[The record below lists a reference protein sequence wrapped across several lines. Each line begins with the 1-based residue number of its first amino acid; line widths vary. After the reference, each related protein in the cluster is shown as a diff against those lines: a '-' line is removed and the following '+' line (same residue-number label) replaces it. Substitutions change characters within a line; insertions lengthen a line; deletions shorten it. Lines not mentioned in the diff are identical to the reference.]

1 MIRVANTENG
11 TVRGLPGN
19 DPRITVFKG
28 IPFAA
33 PPVGENRWRAPQPC
47 ENWEGIRDAYTFAPI
62 SVQDT
67 PGLGTDIYCREWH
80 VDPEIPMDEDCLY
93 LNVWTP
99 AKTTDEKL
107 PVLVWFFGG
116 GFQWGY
122 TPEMEFNGERIASRG
137 VILVTVN
144 YRLGAL
150 GFLAHPELT
159 EKQPEAPANFGSLDQ
174 QAGLKWVSRNI
185 EAFGGDS
192 ERITIAGQSAGGA
205 STLTQLTCKENFNL
219 INGAMILSGIF
230 RNVYNPDPFIT
241 PRHISE
247 AGKNGEVFFE
257 FLGVKTLEEAR
268 ALDAFYIRDKYA
280 EFAQTH
286 PRMAVVIDD
295 KFCIDEPIKLLAR
308 GHFANVPVMAGNTVD
323 EFPGCIMVDSI
334 EALEEKAKE
343 IFGEDADTFLAFD
356 EAKVKTEM
364 GYAPL
369 SVIESGIKA
378 TFLEKLKKNDK
389 DCYYYRFNPDIPGWD
404 NPGSFHSVD
413 LWFFFETLG
422 MCWRPFQGR
431 HFDLARLMC
440 NYWTNFVKTGN
451 PNGNDADGTAMPKW
465 KPYTDEAR
473 NEMQFLSEGAIPSVE
488 NDDFMTFMIKQ
499 VQEDLAK

>member
-1 MIRVANTENG
+1 MLRIAKTENG

-19 DPRITVFKG
+19 DPRITAFKG

-33 PPVGENRWRAPQPC
+33 PPVGKNRWRAPQPC
-47 ENWEGIRDAYTFAPI
+47 ENWEGIKDAYTFAPI

-67 PGLGTDIYCREWH
+67 PGLGDDIYCREWH

-93 LNVWTP
+93 LNIWTP
-99 AKTTDEKL
+99 AKKTDEKL

-116 GFQWGY
+116 AFQWGY

-144 YRLGAL
+144 YRLGVL
-150 GFLAHPELT
+150 GFLTHPEISAQ
-159 EKQPEAPANFGSLDQ
+159 QPDEPANFGSLDQ

-185 EAFGGDS
+185 EAFGGDP

-205 STLTQLTCKENFNL
+205 STLAQLTCKENFSMVK
-219 INGAMILSGIF
+219 GAMILSGLI
-230 RNVYNPDPFIT
+230 RNIYNPDPFIT
-241 PRHISE
+241 PQPIKE
-247 AGKNGEVFFE
+247 TEKNGEAFFD

-286 PRMAVVIDD
+286 PRMAITIDG
-295 KFCIDEPIKLLAR
+295 KFCVDEPIKLLANN
-308 GHFANVPVMAGNTVD
+308 HFAKVPVLAGNTVD
-323 EFPGCIMVDSI
+323 EFPGHIAAGSV
-334 EALEEKAKE
+334 EELQAKAKE
-343 IFGEDADTFLAFD
+343 IFGEDADAFLGFK
-356 EAKVKTEM
+356 EAGIKEEA

-369 SVIESGIKA
+369 NVIESSVKA
-378 TFLEKLKKNDK
+378 TFLCNEKYGNPDH
-389 DCYYYRFNPDIPGWD
+389 YYYRFHPDIPGWD
-404 NPGSFHSVD
+404 HPGSFHSVD

-422 MCWRPFQGR
+422 MCWRPFKGR

-451 PNGNDADGTAMPKW
+451 PNGNDADGTPMPEW
-465 KPYTDEAR
+465 KPYKDSER
-473 NEMQFLSEGAIPSVE
+473 NEMHFLSEGAVPSVE
-488 NDDFMTFMIKQ
+488 NDEFMAFMVKQ
-499 VQEDLAK
+499 VQKDLA